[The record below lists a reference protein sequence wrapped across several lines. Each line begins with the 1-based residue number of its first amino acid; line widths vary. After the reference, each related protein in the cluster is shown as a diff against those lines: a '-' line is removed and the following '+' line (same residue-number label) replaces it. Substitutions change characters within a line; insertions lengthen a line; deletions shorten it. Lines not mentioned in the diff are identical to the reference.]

1 LSLTL
6 TNIPKIMRAN
16 SWPTGARLLDTWFS
30 RGSAVAPAYS
40 SAVSNVIRMSW
51 VLRFGDARDVY
62 DKLIRDQIWANA
74 AGQKEITSMLKRK
87 SLLSSS
93 TKVSFGDLSKSAEII
108 DADYINYRSVSTSL
122 PLDDLDAALGSFTFH
137 VAVAGAVEPIWS
149 PPPNAKGAPAARLG
163 QKTGTEPERKLTG
176 RSVTVTE
183 VGVYV
188 RDSFDFN
195 GDQDLGYWDDE
206 DDSVSS
212 WIMFSGDHVT
222 NADFR
227 KWRVSNKK
235 GGDFLVYSD
244 VMRTVLKS
252 PSSFTIPA

>member
-1 LSLTL
+1 
-6 TNIPKIMRAN
+6 
-16 SWPTGARLLDTWFS
+16 
-30 RGSAVAPAYS
+30 
-40 SAVSNVIRMSW
+40 MSW
-51 VLRFGDARDVY
+51 VLGFGDAKDVY
-62 DKLIRDQIWANA
+62 DKLMRDQIWANA
-74 AGQKEITSMLKRK
+74 AAQKAIASVLKRK
-87 SLLSSS
+87 GLLSSNA
-93 TKVSFGDLSKSAEII
+93 KVSFGDLSRSAEDI
-108 DADYINYRSVSTSL
+108 DVDYINFRSVYTSL

-149 PPPNAKGAPAARLG
+149 PPSSAKKTPAAKSG
-163 QKTGTEPERKLTG
+163 QKAGAEPERKITG
-176 RSVTVTE
+176 RQVTVTE

-212 WIMFSGDHVT
+212 WIMFSGVHVT

-227 KWRVSNKK
+227 KWRANNKK

-244 VMRTVLKS
+244 VRRTVLKT
-252 PSSFTIPA
+252 PSTFTLPA